1 MLPDCLATFHAVSVP
16 AIKALIIQCQYH
28 GKGGGRGV
36 GPPEQTAPGRQEIV
50 SRTAQEKESSVQQL
64 SSGHVATSTAAVHE
78 TVSRES
84 KEGQGFGPNE
94 ETNSGNRELGGGGEK

>member
-1 MLPDCLATFHAVSVP
+1 M
-16 AIKALIIQCQYH
+16 
-28 GKGGGRGV
+28 
-36 GPPEQTAPGRQEIV
+36 
-50 SRTAQEKESSVQQL
+50 SRTAQEEESSVQHL

-94 ETNSGNRELGGGGEK
+94 GTNSGNGELGGEGVN